1 MPVPLHSSS
10 LPSLQVSSPSYSLVS
25 HNEFQ
30 LATDSLL
37 NMAMKRSSR
46 YAQPTPKLLSLAN
59 ELIDQ
64 IFSFLI
70 PSDLCSLARACRSLC
85 YQASLAIP
93 RSVTINNGASLTYF
107 VQALARNPCIMNRVR
122 SLTLG
127 YSYRESGH
135 YQALPSVEHVV
146 GCLERLKEFNVEIT
160 RSGDTWD
167 TFELFL
173 PSNLAHSLTTCEC
186 LPA

>member
-1 MPVPLHSSS
+1 MAITSCSYS
-10 LPSLQVSSPSYSLVS
+10 LPSLQVSSASHSLVT

-30 LATDSLL
+30 LAIGGLS
-37 NMAMKRSSR
+37 NMAMKRCSR
-46 YAQPTPKLLSLAN
+46 YAQPTPKLLSLPN
-59 ELIDQ
+59 ELIDK
-64 IFSFLI
+64 IFGFLI
-70 PSDLCSLARACRSLC
+70 PSDLCSLARACRALC
-85 YQASLAIP
+85 PQASLAVP

-107 VQALARNPCIMNRVR
+107 VQALARNPYIMTRVR
-122 SLTLG
+122 SLTIG

-146 GCLERLKEFNVEIT
+146 GCLGRLKEFNIEIT

-173 PSNLAHSLTTCEC
+173 PSNLAHSLTACEC
-186 LPA
+186 LRV